1 MEEVRLNKYL
11 SEAGVCSRREA
22 DRLIEAGKVTVDGNP
37 AVTGMRIRREQE
49 VAVDGKA
56 VESREERILLAVY
69 KPPRGGQHGR
79 SAGTAEHCGF
89 CGISRPG
96 LSGGKAG

>member
-1 MEEVRLNKYL
+1 M
-11 SEAGVCSRREA
+11 
-22 DRLIEAGKVTVDGNP
+22 TVDGNP

-69 KPPRGGQHGR
+69 KPPGWSARQIGGNG
-79 SAGTAEHCGF
+79 GTLW
-89 CGISRPG
+89 ILWDIP
-96 LSGGKAG
+96 SGSIRWEGWIKIQKD